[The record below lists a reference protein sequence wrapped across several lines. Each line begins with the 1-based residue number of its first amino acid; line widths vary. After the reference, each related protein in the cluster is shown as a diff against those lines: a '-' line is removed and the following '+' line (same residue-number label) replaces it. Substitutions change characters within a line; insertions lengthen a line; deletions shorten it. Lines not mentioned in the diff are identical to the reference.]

1 MLGWG
6 TCCVACSWLHVL
18 HASVDGHARPDV
30 NTCTSTCTDCLV
42 VVQEGVDGF
51 CFINAENMV
60 QGEEA
65 LRGLA
70 LAFRRAIGMPTV
82 DGRRACRCS
91 SGWLWPGAASS
102 QPHRPAVP
110 APCPPLADREGFI
123 LDAPPL
129 ADAICHDP
137 LLKPL
142 KLIAAPSDD
151 SLLPRSGVRGF
162 PHWGLWQQRNAGF
175 GRDLMAFLAEGGC
188 WASLVFGGQQAVQ

>member
-1 MLGWG
+1 MASASSMPRTWCRVRRRCEGW
-6 TCCVACSWLHVL
+6 AL
-18 HASVDGHARPDV
+18 
-30 NTCTSTCTDCLV
+30 
-42 VVQEGVDGF
+42 
-51 CFINAENMV
+51 
-60 QGEEA
+60 A
-65 LRGLA
+65 LRP
-70 LAFRRAIGMPTV
+70 AIGMPTV
-82 DGRRACRCS
+82 DGHRARRCCP
-91 SGWLWPGAASS
+91 GWLWPGAASS
-102 QPHRPAVP
+102 QPDRPAIP

-142 KLIAAPSDD
+142 KLIAAPSDE

-188 WASLVFGGQQAVQ
+188 WASLVFGGQYVKPALGLVWQYDGSAHTASAFVAASPRPPAP